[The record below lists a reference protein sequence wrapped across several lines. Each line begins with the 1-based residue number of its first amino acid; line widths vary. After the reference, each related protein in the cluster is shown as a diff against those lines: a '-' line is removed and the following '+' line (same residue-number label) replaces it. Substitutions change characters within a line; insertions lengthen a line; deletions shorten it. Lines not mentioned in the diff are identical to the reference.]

1 MIVYKAT
8 KKQFVKDFTEGCI
21 EDIVKLS
28 VLKKLNKKV
37 GDSEYRSWANSLPMM
52 GLLLTGDD
60 IPSTAGIAIEYSIPS
75 TQNRIDFIITGQN
88 DSGQNQA
95 VLVELKQWST
105 ASITNKDAIINT
117 RFSHGNKDT
126 QHPSY
131 QAWSYSMLLKS
142 YNSAVYDGDI
152 NLSPCAYLHNYKED
166 NVIKNEFYSEYLD
179 VAPVFCKDD
188 KINLKNFIKNHIK
201 FGDTNDIIVQ
211 IENGEIR
218 PSKALADS
226 MVALIKGNQE
236 FILIDEQKEV
246 FEEAKVL
253 AKKAKTGK
261 KQVLIIEGGP
271 GTGKSVVA
279 INLLVQLTK
288 IGLISQYVTKNSAPR
303 SVYEAKLTKTMKKTQ
318 FSNMFKGS
326 GVFHDTNANTF
337 DALIVDEAHR
347 LNLKS
352 GMFSHLGE
360 NQVKEIINSSLF
372 SVFFI
377 DEKQKVTLKDIGSK
391 EEIEKWA
398 IEANADITNRALE
411 SQFRCSGS
419 DGYLSWLDNSLGVRN
434 TANIK
439 LDISEYEFIV
449 YDNPTEMRN
458 SINKLNNNKDTA
470 RIVAGYCWK
479 WITASNSKKWK
490 ELTTEEQSKLFDIE
504 FLEYDFQM
512 RWNLKEDGMLWLLKK
527 DSINEVGCIHTC
539 QGLELEHIGVIIGDD
554 FIVRDGEIIIQ
565 PEKHPGA
572 DRAIQSWKKVI
583 KENPIEGRVR
593 VEEVIKN
600 TYRTLMTRGSK
611 SCHLYCT
618 DKETRNY
625 FKALLI

>member
-8 KKQFVKDFTEGCI
+8 KEQFVKDFTEGCI

-60 IPSTAGIAIEYSIPS
+60 IPSAAGIAIEYSIPS

-117 RFSHGNKDT
+117 RYSHGNKDT

-188 KINLKNFIKNHIK
+188 KINLKDFIKNYIK

-398 IEANADITNRALE
+398 LKANADITNRALE

-419 DGYLSWLDNSLGVRN
+419 DGYLSWLDNTLGVRN

-512 RWNLKEDGMLWLLKK
+512 RWNLKEDGM
-527 DSINEVGCIHTC
+527 
-539 QGLELEHIGVIIGDD
+539 
-554 FIVRDGEIIIQ
+554 
-565 PEKHPGA
+565 
-572 DRAIQSWKKVI
+572 
-583 KENPIEGRVR
+583 
-593 VEEVIKN
+593 
-600 TYRTLMTRGSK
+600 
-611 SCHLYCT
+611 
-618 DKETRNY
+618 
-625 FKALLI
+625 

>member
-236 FILIDEQKEV
+236 LILIDEQKEV

>member
-188 KINLKNFIKNHIK
+188 KINLKDFIKNHIK

>member
-188 KINLKNFIKNHIK
+188 KINLKDFIKNHIK

-490 ELTTEEQSKLFDIE
+490 ELSTEEQSKLFDIE